1 MFCAYSL
8 AVQPWYYLGLFG
20 AQKFSYV
27 LHYMRQATLSN
38 PPIHVHGEFERAV
51 TRQLLGFLRGNALA
65 LKDQVYIRRPA
76 GMEVN
81 FTAWSVFGNA
91 CSLEIRIQGAGSM

>member
-1 MFCAYSL
+1 
-8 AVQPWYYLGLFG
+8 
-20 AQKFSYV
+20 
-27 LHYMRQATLSN
+27 MRQATLSN

-51 TRQLLGFLRGNALA
+51 TRQLLGFLWGNALA

-81 FTAWSVFGNA
+81 LTAWSVFGNA

>member
-1 MFCAYSL
+1 MFCTDGL
-8 AVQPWYYLGLFG
+8 AVQPWYNLGLFG

-38 PPIHVHGEFERAV
+38 PSIHVHGEFERAV
-51 TRQLLGFLRGNALA
+51 TRQLLGFLWGNALA
-65 LKDQVYIRRPA
+65 LKDQVYIRRPT

-81 FTAWSVFGNA
+81 LTAGALFGNA
-91 CSLEIRIQGAGSM
+91 CSFEIRI